1 MSKIHVDFIR
11 GKVVESSHQVKV
23 LITNTKGKTLLST
36 NNDNDF
42 FYPRSSIKIFQA
54 IPFAMSNAIKNYR
67 LSSKHI
73 ALACASHKGE
83 KFHIRELE
91 KWISKINLKTNN
103 LQCGIHGPLDKKAS
117 EKIIYSRKKFNELH
131 NNCAGKHLGML
142 SSCLVN
148 NHRITDYL
156 NYDHILQRNI
166 RKIFNQ
172 FTETKLLKK
181 NFSLDGCSAPQYSFK
196 IKYISKALN
205 NLIKSYNN
213 NYEYTEQVRTLINSV
228 LENPEYI
235 GGTSSFDTKVMKA
248 SKGKIFCK
256 NGAEGV
262 FLFVDIQKEISGV
275 VKIKDGNERAI
286 PITLINIFKKLK
298 IMTKKELKELERKE
312 KFVLQ
317 NHAGK
322 KIGQINFTM
331 K

>member
-11 GKVVESSHQVKV
+11 GKVVESSHQVKA

-36 NNDNDF
+36 NNDNEF
-42 FYPRSSIKIFQA
+42 FFPRSSIKIFQA

-156 NYDHILQRNI
+156 DYDHILQKNI

-172 FTETKLLKK
+172 FTET
-181 NFSLDGCSAPQYSFK
+181 
-196 IKYISKALN
+196 II
-205 NLIKSYNN
+205 
-213 NYEYTEQVRTLINSV
+213 
-228 LENPEYI
+228 
-235 GGTSSFDTKVMKA
+235 
-248 SKGKIFCK
+248 
-256 NGAEGV
+256 
-262 FLFVDIQKEISGV
+262 
-275 VKIKDGNERAI
+275 
-286 PITLINIFKKLK
+286 
-298 IMTKKELKELERKE
+298 KE
-312 KFVLQ
+312 KFL
-317 NHAGK
+317 
-322 KIGQINFTM
+322 FRWL
-331 K
+331 